1 MQSRSRPTTCWGG
14 VPTVPS
20 TGPPPATA
28 LRMDRLGEVSAL
40 FSPESVDDSPR
51 RHDDIAVRDRLIAGH
66 VPGEPA
72 PLGEPHGQEVLPTN
86 HLGVVDR
93 AVAGE
98 AADAV
103 EYLAGLQ
110 VPLRHGHDVADG
122 LAL

>member
-28 LRMDRLGEVSAL
+28 LRMDRLGEVSPL
-40 FSPESVDDSPR
+40 FSPESVDDSPW

-72 PLGEPHGQEVLPTN
+72 PLREPHGQQDLPTN
-86 HLGVVDR
+86 HFGVVDR

-98 AADAV
+98 ATAAG
-103 EYLAGLQ
+103 EYLAR
-110 VPLRHGHDVADG
+110 P
-122 LAL
+122 